1 MGFYDNDYNKKL
13 IANLHSINMRL
24 AKNDTLTNTRTP
36 LQGGSY
42 ARSNDYIQDLQTQG
56 QKYIKSG
63 NSPSYPFLN
72 SVELAN
78 YDRTGSTSYSGKV
91 GKGGKMKG
99 GLSWGDI
106 GNFLKPV
113 ASTVLDLG
121 ANAVGAYTGMPT
133 LANAARG
140 AIKGATG
147 VGLKKRGRKPKTVAG
162 VGVYSG
168 GACSCDTEPTEP
180 IIIAVKKGRKGGA
193 KSAGAMTAGAT
204 SGGKKTNDRQAI
216 VRKVMKEMKLSL
228 PKASS
233 YVKQKGLY

>member
-1 MGFYDNDYNKKL
+1 MSFYSNDYNKKL

-78 YDRTGSTSYSGKV
+78 HDRSGSTSYS

-99 GLSWGDI
+99 GLSWGEI

-133 LANAARG
+133 LTNAVRQG
-140 AIKGATG
+140 IKGATG
-147 VGLKKRGRKPKTVAG
+147 VGLKKRGRKPKAVAG

-168 GACSCDTEPTEP
+168 GACSCETAEPTEP
-180 IIIAVKKGRKGGA
+180 VIIAVKKGRKGGA

-233 YVKQKGLY
+233 YVAQNNLY